1 MTAIERHQIPVYFAS
16 VLVGSLAGLLLPDS
30 ASILEAFIWPLVG
43 TLLYFTFLQVPLLR
57 FRKALT
63 DLRFLAAMLT
73 ANFLFV
79 PLVVWLL
86 LKVLPPSPP
95 ILLGVALVLLTP
107 CTDWMNTFTLLGEG
121 DVHRTL
127 AATPLLL
134 LAQILL
140 LPLLLWLMLERDT
153 SRMVATPPF
162 IEAFLG
168 LIALPLA
175 LAWLTEWLGK
185 RSRGVARASA
195 RSHSLTVV
203 LLALTVLVIAASQVQ
218 QVLDHAPQLTL
229 VTLVFVTYVALAA
242 FAGRL
247 TVWLYS
253 LPPREGRGVIFSTGT
268 RNSFVVLPLA
278 LALPPQWNLAVAVIV
293 IQAFVEMLGMLA
305 FIRAV
310 PGWLLRDDDGDDRTN

>member
-1 MTAIERHQIPVYFAS
+1 
-16 VLVGSLAGLLLPDS
+16 
-30 ASILEAFIWPLVG
+30 
-43 TLLYFTFLQVPLLR
+43 
-57 FRKALT
+57 
-63 DLRFLAAMLT
+63 
-73 ANFLFV
+73 
-79 PLVVWLL
+79 
-86 LKVLPPSPP
+86 
-95 ILLGVALVLLTP
+95 LGVALVLLTP